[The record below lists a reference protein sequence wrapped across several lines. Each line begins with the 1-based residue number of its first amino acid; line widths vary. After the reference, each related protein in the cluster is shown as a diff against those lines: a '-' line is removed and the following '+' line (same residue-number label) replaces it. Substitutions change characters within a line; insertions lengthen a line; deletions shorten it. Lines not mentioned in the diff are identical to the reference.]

1 MKKLLLFSLIVS
13 LCLPLLLSA
22 QTEAPEMDFPRLE
35 GPATATL
42 AGVAQIEV
50 PPGYIYID
58 GPTMRKLLEAIGQP
72 VSDDLIGSLSP
83 TNADWSVM
91 FYYDAIGYVKD
102 DDKDKLNADKLL
114 EDYRKGTEE
123 ANKYRAKYGA
133 APIQVLGWELPP
145 RYNEETHN
153 LEWAL
158 RGSSEGEEILNYD
171 TRLLGRKGVM
181 SVKLIVS
188 PQEYAATFPVFT
200 NLIAGYKFNSGET
213 YAEYKPGDKIAKY
226 GLGALVLGGAAV
238 GAAKLGLFAW
248 LAVFLKKG
256 WKFVVILVVAVAAVF
271 KKAINRIVNG
281 GRGQD

>member
-1 MKKLLLFSLIVS
+1 MKKFI
-13 LCLPLLLSA
+13 LPLILTLVLPLTGRA
-22 QTEAPEMDFPRLE
+22 QTETGEREFPRLE

-50 PPGYIYID
+50 PAGYIYID
-58 GPTMRKLLEAIGQP
+58 GRTMRRLLEAVGQP
-72 VSDDLIGSLSP
+72 VSDGLVGSLSP

-91 FYYDAIGYVKD
+91 FYYDPIGYVKD

-114 EDYRKGTEE
+114 EDYRTGTEQ

-133 APIQVLGWELPP
+133 APIHVVGWELPP

-158 RGSSEGEEILNYD
+158 RGASEGEEILNYD

-188 PQEYAATFPVFT
+188 PREYAATFPVFT
-200 NLIAGYKFNSGET
+200 NLIAGYKFNSGES
-213 YAEYKPGDKIAKY
+213 YAEYRPGDKIAKY
-226 GLGALVLGGAAV
+226 GLGALVLGGATV
-238 GAAKLGLFAW
+238 GAAKLGLLAW
-248 LAVFLKKG
+248 LGVFLKKF
-256 WKFVVILVVAVAAVF
+256 WKFVVVLVVAVAAVF